1 VGTVEVLTH
10 TLFRTLFRDGV
21 RVPIRLPGLMDV
33 DVVAKDNNLLLNV
46 GRLEAD
52 IPPLSVWRITLAY
65 RGHKVVE
72 YGRGVKNDV
81 KVHVPRLGFLLL
93 TSWVERR
100 RRFKVRGQATVTPDQ
115 AMTTIPIGDRH
126 ASSVGGEPRT

>member
-1 VGTVEVLTH
+1 
-10 TLFRTLFRDGV
+10 
-21 RVPIRLPGLMDV
+21 MDL
-33 DVVAKDNNLLLNV
+33 DVVAKDNNVLLNV
-46 GRLEAD
+46 GRLEAE

-100 RRFKVRGQATVTPDQ
+100 RRYKVREQDTAVPDRG
-115 AMTTIPIGDRH
+115 MTTIPVGDRH
-126 ASSVGGEPRT
+126 AGSVGEPRT